1 MIKILNDGRFEM
13 RETFETVVDRER
25 QERVAEVVTYLLE
38 AQGKNWSAHTT
49 PQYHPLDF
57 YFQDDEGVVAW
68 GELKVRNN
76 RHDAFPTYMVGVSK
90 LNELAASGKIGF
102 LFVLFTDCLVRITV
116 QPNQKF
122 NTSHGARSAQPRD
135 EYDAKGEQ
143 CVYFPTNELKKFDLT
158 DEAIE
163 YLWSGK
169 TS

>member
-1 MIKILNDGRFEM
+1 MIKILNDGRFGM